1 MENNVEKVKTEETVD
16 LDALI
21 TIKCKIHG
29 PFQMRARDH
38 IGENDE
44 KIAYGCPECGDNV
57 TIQ

>member
-1 MENNVEKVKTEETVD
+1 MEKVKNEETVD

-29 PFQMRARDH
+29 PFQMRAGDH
-38 IGENDE
+38 IGENEE
-44 KIAYGCPECGDNV
+44 KIAYGCPECGDKV